1 MRKTYNSLFLLL
13 TIISL
18 LILMIMTSGAH
29 ANKYFNRSH
38 ILFKIFDS
46 ENLIFNIVILTKTHI
61 KLVKLLI
68 KTSFVQLKNVKDKM

>member
-1 MRKTYNSLFLLL
+1 MTPFTCLYIHIFNEENLQFIILI

-18 LILMIMTSGAH
+18 VILIIMTSGAH

-46 ENLIFNIVILTKTHI
+46 
-61 KLVKLLI
+61 
-68 KTSFVQLKNVKDKM
+68 KN